1 MENIIE
7 TEKTAL
13 IDSIDSRKEI
23 TDTICAMLN
32 SSLSGTIYIGVDKD
46 GNPVKTRMENETV
59 LTLLNHIR
67 KLVRP
72 RPVLKHTIHKTDTYP
87 VLQIEFYG
95 QSRPYYSNDICL
107 KRTNTENI
115 EINPDEITHSDY
127 TSSFDADIDFTE
139 FKSNLKVIRYKDY
152 FTPLK
157 TQKFTDTIP
166 NLITKSLKFKDKDTP
181 LEAFKEII
189 TNAFEHNDYT
199 IDNEITIHIYPRR
212 TDITNKGSFPSQMT
226 PFDFMDYKY
235 TSFIRNPKLHELL
248 KTENDFTTVAKL
260 CLDNHIAYSFQIEEN
275 EFTFIFYT
283 KESSFYLEEKNFL
296 KLSRIECLLYAEL
309 RDHPLQNK
317 MKLASKFCTCD
328 KTIQRHVTKM
338 MKLGLVK
345 RVGSNKTGHWEIT

>member
-7 TEKTAL
+7 NNRISL
-13 IDSIDSRKEI
+13 IASIDSRTEI
-23 TDTICAMLN
+23 TDSICAILN
-32 SSLSGTIYIGVDKD
+32 SSLSGTIYVGVDKE
-46 GNPVKTRMENETV
+46 GIPVKTRMENETV

-67 KLVRP
+67 KAVRP
-72 RPVLKHTIHKTDTYP
+72 RPILKHNIHKTETYP
-87 VLQIEFYG
+87 ILQIEFYG
-95 QSRPYYSNDICL
+95 QSRPYYSNNICL
-107 KRTNTENI
+107 IRNESENI
-115 EINPDEITHSDY
+115 QINPEEIKHSDY
-127 TSSFDADIDFTE
+127 RSDWDRDIDFTSY
-139 FKSNLKVIRYKDY
+139 KAKLKVIRYQDY
-152 FTPLK
+152 FTAIK
-157 TQKFTDTIP
+157 TQKYTDTIP
-166 NLITKSLKFKDKDTP
+166 NLITKALKFKDKDTP

-189 TNAFEHNDYT
+189 TNAFDHNDYT

-248 KTENDFTTVAKL
+248 KTENDLSTVSKL

-283 KESSFYLEEKNFL
+283 KESSIYLEEKQFF

-317 MKLASKFCTCD
+317 TQLSLKFCTCD
-328 KTIQRHVTKM
+328 KTIQRHITKM